1 MAGGIIPSS
10 PFRAAQLFHQTK
22 ATGNHP
28 VALLFMLSEGIG
40 QAELL
45 SAFLFY
51 LLYCRYRKVTICA
64 RVQSASGLKA
74 AAAVPE
80 VMPFST
86 AQDTASA

>member
-1 MAGGIIPSS
+1 MAGGIIPSA
-10 PFRAAQLFHQTK
+10 PFGAAQLFHQTK

-28 VALLFMLSEGIG
+28 VALLFMLSECK
-40 QAELL
+40 LL

-64 RVQSASGLKA
+64 RVQSALGLKA

>member
-1 MAGGIIPSS
+1 M
-10 PFRAAQLFHQTK
+10 
-22 ATGNHP
+22 
-28 VALLFMLSEGIG
+28 ALLFMLSEGIG

>member
-1 MAGGIIPSS
+1 MAGGIIPSALVG
-10 PFRAAQLFHQTK
+10 AAQPFHQTK

-28 VALLFMLSEGIG
+28 VALLFMLSEGK
-40 QAELL
+40 LL